1 MRVADMSLVSEIRET
16 LNMIARLSDPAWRA
30 EFRAQVAGIQQA
42 AAELQAL
49 YQAELAERKTKPK
62 PPKPPK
68 PSKRK
73 PVSPDADTVGTVKNM
88 RPRRPFVHSVPPAS
102 LPRGHR

>member
-1 MRVADMSLVSEIRET
+1 MWVPEMSLVNEIRET
-16 LNMIARLSDPAWRA
+16 LNMIARLSDPAWRT
-30 EFRAQVAGIQQA
+30 EFREQVAGIQQA

-49 YQAELAERKTKPK
+49 YQAELAERKAKQK

-88 RPRRPFVHSVPPAS
+88 RPRRPFVHSVPQAS
-102 LPRGHR
+102 LPGGHR